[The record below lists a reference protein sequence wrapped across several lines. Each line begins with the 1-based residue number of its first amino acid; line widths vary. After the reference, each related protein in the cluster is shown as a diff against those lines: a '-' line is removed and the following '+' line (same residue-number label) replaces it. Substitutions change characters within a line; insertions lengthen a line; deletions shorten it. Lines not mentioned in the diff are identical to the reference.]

1 MMEPSKFIFRKKPAT
16 KTKAARTGR
25 SPQSLD
31 RSQSI
36 AIAMMESGGKTNQAI
51 AMRVKVI

>member
-1 MMEPSKFIFRKKPAT
+1 MKKPAT
-16 KTKAARTGR
+16 KTKATRTGR

-31 RSQSI
+31 RNQSI
-36 AIAMMESGGKTNQAI
+36 ATAMMESGGKTNQAI